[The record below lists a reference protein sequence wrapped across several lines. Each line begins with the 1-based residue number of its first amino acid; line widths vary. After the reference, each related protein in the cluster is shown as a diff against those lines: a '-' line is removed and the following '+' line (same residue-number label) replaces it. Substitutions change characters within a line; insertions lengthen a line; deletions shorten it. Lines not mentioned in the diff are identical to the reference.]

1 VITWGAVSLILFTPL
16 AVGSV
21 EPWGFA
27 SMEVI
32 TFLLVAL
39 WLLKH
44 LVVAEPRTPE
54 RGIYQLVLPAALF
67 VALVAFQI
75 APLPPSFEAIISPS
89 TFELYQK
96 SLPGWPDRPVY
107 GESLPA
113 GSHPGGLALLP
124 SSAEVAGGAE
134 VPFGKI
140 DKQNTPAT
148 TRKLKVENRPGP
160 RWRPLS
166 VDNSLTGPALLKL
179 VAYFC
184 FFFLVVSFP
193 SGEKGESSFG
203 RKLLRAA
210 LVAGVLVAAAA
221 LAGRIFPNGKALWV
235 FAPYDWAKGNPWGLR
250 ATGPFANPDHLADY
264 LDLVLPI
271 ALVGFCMPAA
281 FANRRCAA
289 VRLFCAA
296 AVILPATA
304 LLLTSSRGG
313 WLGALLGFAVLA
325 GLWPKSGRQH
335 RMPGLAGMAA
345 WASLGLFVLVVILAV
360 GPGGRTQTDVRLE
373 ETVAQDSLVNRLRP
387 ARVSLS
393 MVRDFPVFGVGLGA
407 WPEVFPHYAR
417 PPWLPTFWN
426 ATHNDYVQLGTETG
440 LIGFG
445 LVAWFFAATLGRVW
459 RGMRLIRPEARVLV
473 AGCLAGLTAAGV
485 HEFFDFPLQI
495 PANALL
501 FTILLGIAVRMTAPE
516 SPSVSVNGK
525 HTRLLCGIGLVAVIG
540 LIAAAITQGKIPY
553 PYDLRQPIT
562 PAQVYSLE
570 NAHPADAT
578 VHLMLIRALAD
589 GTPSKYRMNE
599 LRAALWL
606 EPTNPFARDLY
617 AQTLLQAGDK
627 QEALSE
633 MSRSVLF
640 SPALDSHF
648 YLEPRLIPWLLPSEQ
663 RAVEAGFR
671 EAVAHHLEGAV
682 QNFGNYYDEL
692 GDFPAEAAMY
702 REAAMHEQDRVLR
715 AGYFVDAGIA
725 YTKAG
730 ELGKAEFSF
739 DAASAAAPEDSTA
752 YEQLIL
758 QVFGPQKNLAAA
770 KATVGQGIQRGA
782 DPFKLY
788 LALGSSAQ
796 ISGDN
801 GEAEAALQ
809 KAAAIRPSSLEPLIR
824 IGALY
829 LATNKFDRAATWL
842 QRATR
847 VDPSSAD
854 AFYELGLA
862 DEGAYE
868 YFAADQAYQQA
879 LALAPTDESFKAH
892 YASFRQKLAQSKR
905 DALKP

>member
-1 VITWGAVSLILFTPL
+1 
-16 AVGSV
+16 
-21 EPWGFA
+21 
-27 SMEVI
+27 MEVI
-32 TFLLVAL
+32 TFLLLAL

-44 LVVAEPRTPE
+44 LVVVEPRTFEPQP
-54 RGIYQLVLPAALF
+54 GIFNLVLPAALL
-67 VALVAFQI
+67 VALAAFQI
-75 APLPPSFEAIISPS
+75 APLPPSFEAIISPA

-113 GSHPGGLALLP
+113 SSRPGGLALLP
-124 SSAEVAGGAE
+124 SSSKVAEGAE

-140 DKQNTPAT
+140 DKQNTSAT
-148 TRKLKVENRPGP
+148 TRELKVENRPGP

-166 VDNSLTGPALLKL
+166 VDNSLAGQALLKL
-179 VAYFC
+179 VAYLC
-184 FFFLVVSFP
+184 LFFLVVFSP
-193 SGEKGESSFG
+193 SGKKGESSLG

-210 LVAGVLVAAAA
+210 LVAGVLVATVA
-221 LAGRIFPNGKALWV
+221 LVGRIFSNGKALWV

-264 LDLVLPI
+264 LDLVLPL
-271 ALVGFCMPAA
+271 ALVGFFMPAA
-281 FANRRCAA
+281 FASRRCTA

-296 AVILPATA
+296 AVILIASA

-335 RMPGLAGMAA
+335 PMPGLAGMAA
-345 WASLGLFVLVVILAV
+345 WACLGLFVLLVLLAV

-373 ETVAQDSLVNRLRP
+373 ETVARDSLVSRLQP
-387 ARVSLS
+387 AKVSLS
-393 MVRDFPVFGVGLGA
+393 MVRDFPLFGVGLGS
-407 WPEVFPHYAR
+407 WPEVFPHYAK

-426 ATHNDYVQLGTETG
+426 AAHNDYVQLGAETG

-445 LVAWFFAATLGRVW
+445 LLAWFFAATLGRIW
-459 RGMRLIRPEARVLV
+459 RGMRLLRPEARVLE
-473 AGCLAGLTAAGV
+473 AGCLAGISAAGV
-485 HEFFDFPLQI
+485 HEFLDFPLQI

-501 FTILLGIAVRMTAPE
+501 FTILLAIAARMTAPE
-516 SPSVSVNGK
+516 SPSVNASRQ
-525 HTRLLCGIGLVAVIG
+525 HMRLLCGIGLVSAVA

-553 PYDLRQPIT
+553 PYNLRP
-562 PAQVYSLE
+562 PATLAQAYSLE

-578 VHLMLIRALAD
+578 VHLMLVRALAD

-606 EPTNPFARDLY
+606 EPTNPLPRDLY
-617 AQTLLQAGDK
+617 AQTLLQAGHK

-633 MSRSVLF
+633 MSRSVSF
-640 SPALDSHF
+640 SPTLDSHF
-648 YLEPRLIPWLLPSEQ
+648 YLEPRLIPWLMPSEQ

-671 EAVAHHLEGAV
+671 AAVAHHFEGAV
-682 QNFGNYYDEL
+682 QNFGSYYDVL
-692 GDFPAEAAMY
+692 GNFPAEAAMY
-702 REAAMHEQDRVLR
+702 REAATREQDHMSR

-730 ELGKAEFSF
+730 ELRKAEVSF
-739 DAASAAAPEDSTA
+739 DAASAATPEDSTA
-752 YEQLIL
+752 YEHLML

-770 KATVGQGIQRGA
+770 KATVAQGIERGA

-788 LALGSSAQ
+788 LALGSAAQ
-796 ISGDN
+796 TSGN
-801 GEAEAALQ
+801 SGEAEAALQ

-824 IGALY
+824 IGALD
-829 LATNKFDRAATWL
+829 LATDKFDQAATWL

-847 VDPSSAD
+847 VDPSSAE

-905 DALKP
+905 DTLKP